1 MSGNQQWW
9 GLVPIK
15 SIWIEFN
22 LWFPVRWSARHENDI
37 LLSRNIC
44 AVNVWCMIRI
54 GFSQGLS
61 RHDHQNIYK
70 CKNFLHCL
78 DNLPARADE
87 LENIYWTYL
96 IDLRPILGPPQFSLS
111 LLCPPKIILECLI
124 KIGRVSRKWKDRKNI
139 QSEMKY
145 LAIAE
150 CAKIWKGVMLQHW
163 QNNTVTFF
171 WIFPPSP

>member
-44 AVNVWCMIRI
+44 AVNVWCMIGLDFLRVFPSTI
-54 GFSQGLS
+54 IKTFTNAKTFSTVWTICPLGL
-61 RHDHQNIYK
+61 K
-70 CKNFLHCL
+70 
-78 DNLPARADE
+78 

-96 IDLRPILGPPQFSLS
+96 IDFRPILGPPQFLLS
-111 LLCPPKIILECLI
+111 LLCPPMITLECLI
-124 KIGRVSRKWKDRKNI
+124 KIGRVSRKWEDRRNI

-145 LAIAE
+145 LSIAK
-150 CAKIWKGVMLQHW
+150 CAKIWKGVML
-163 QNNTVTFF
+163 
-171 WIFPPSP
+171 